1 MPPRFAYW
9 TIILDGEATA
19 FRAKDQAELLPT
31 FNRMKQKNA
40 GAMMKWFSQGTL
52 WDSPEQA
59 KAEREKAAFRRP
71 KPEARTLA
79 PAPAPAAPRTQ
90 DRRGREWRPGGEHKD
105 PRDKYKGE
113 PGARRKQ
120 WKAKFFKD
128 RAAGGA
134 GSTKPPARSPKKQ
147 S

>member
-9 TIILDGEATA
+9 TIILDGDPTA

-31 FNRMKQKNA
+31 FNRMRQKNP

-59 KAEREKAAFRRP
+59 RAEREKSAVRRQKPEDGRP
-71 KPEARTLA
+71 KTE
-79 PAPAPAAPRTQ
+79 PAAQRPQ
-90 DRRGREWRPGGEHKD
+90 DKRGREWRPGGEHKD

-120 WKAKFFKD
+120 WKAKFLKE
-128 RAAGGA
+128 RASGARGAKPAAG
-134 GSTKPPARSPKKQ
+134 SPKKPG
-147 S
+147 